1 MKLQIEM
8 TAYLLAWA
16 AILLTCCLGCAQK
29 TTHQTTIPVDKTTAN
44 NKDTLLNDTAERTM
58 PTSQPK
64 IIVPKTPDSYQGDPY
79 FYIPNIKYQM
89 RLTTDGSAYS
99 YPLLPE
105 QIQQKLKDIQE
116 PIAEEVEE
124 VYRRKLNI
132 LAEVLSDLDMAKY
145 LMYHGGELFKWYDE
159 KYAIEYAQKALDKE
173 PDDYQTIYVWSVCH
187 MALDSEK
194 VEYGFRRLVELNPN
208 SAEVLSELGLHLVL
222 QAENRA
228 DYEEAI
234 GFLKRA
240 IALEPIGL
248 YGSVYRTMGKAYAK
262 LGDKEKALAFY
273 KHSQEIYY
281 SERTQKVIES
291 LEKEE

>member
-1 MKLQIEM
+1 MKLQVEM
-8 TAYLLAWA
+8 TAYLLAWV

-29 TTHQTTIPVDKTTAN
+29 TTHQTTIPVDKTTVN
-44 NKDTLLNDTAERTM
+44 SKDTLLNDTVERTM

-64 IIVPKTPDSYQGDPY
+64 IIVPKTPDSYKGDPY
-79 FYIPNIKYQM
+79 FYIPDIKYQM
-89 RLTTDGSAYS
+89 RLTSDGIAYS
-99 YPLLPE
+99 YPLLPQ

-145 LMYHGGELFKWYDE
+145 LLDHGRELFRWYDE
-159 KYAIEYAQKALDKE
+159 VYAIEYAQKALDKE
-173 PDDYQTIYVWSVCH
+173 PDDYQTIYVWSVSH
-187 MALDSEK
+187 MGLDSEK

-208 SAEVLSELGLHLVL
+208 SAEVLYQLGLHLVL
-222 QAENRA
+222 QAENRP

-234 GFLKRA
+234 GFLKRS
-240 IALEPIGL
+240 IALEPTGS

-281 SERTQKVIES
+281 SEKTQKVIES

>member
-8 TAYLLAWA
+8 TAYLLALA
-16 AILLTCCLGCAQK
+16 AILFTCCLGCAQK
-29 TTHQTTIPVDKTTAN
+29 ITQQTTIPVDKTTAN
-44 NKDTLLNDTAERTM
+44 NKDTLLNDTAEGTM

-64 IIVPKTPDSYQGDPY
+64 IIAPKTPDSYKGDPY
-79 FYIPNIKYQM
+79 FYIPSIEYQM
-89 RLTTDGSAYS
+89 RLTTDGRAYS
-99 YPLLPE
+99 YPLLP
-105 QIQQKLKDIQE
+105 QHTQQKLKDIQE

-145 LMYHGGELFKWYDE
+145 LMDHGRELFRWYDE
-159 KYAIEYAQKALDKE
+159 EYALEYAQKALDKE
-173 PDDYQTIYVWSVCH
+173 PDDYQTIYVWSVIH
-187 MALDSEK
+187 TGLDAEK

-208 SAEVLSELGLHLVL
+208 CAEMLYDLGLHLVL

-234 GFLKRA
+234 GFLKRS
-240 IALEPIGL
+240 IALEPTGL
-248 YGSVYRTMGKAYAK
+248 YGSVYHTMGEAYAK

-273 KHSQEIYY
+273 KHSQNLYY
-281 SERTQKVIES
+281 SKKKQKVIES